1 MSSAISNNFTETQVV
16 LSENN
21 FNVVGQAYG
30 EAQATYICGIGG
42 LSKQALQNNV
52 IAELTKEAGLTGS
65 QALINVTVHNSGKM
79 FFVYNKLTYH
89 AEATV
94 IEFDE

>member
-1 MSSAISNNFTETQVV
+1 MVKTVKAEVSV
-16 LSENN
+16 
-21 FNVVGQAYG
+21 
-30 EAQATYICGIGG
+30 TYICGIGG

-79 FFVYNKLTYH
+79 FLVYNKLTYH

>member
-1 MSSAISNNFTETQVV
+1 MKKSSNGCSSCYSSCK
-16 LSENN
+16 LR
-21 FNVVGQAYG
+21 
-30 EAQATYICGIGG
+30 CD
-42 LSKQALQNNV
+42 
-52 IAELTKEAGLTGS
+52 GS

-79 FFVYNKLTYH
+79 FLVYNKLTYH